1 MSHFEVS
8 PREREDEARRWQHE
22 FGVDEYAPCDILG
35 NELAVDPDDKLEF
48 AAGGLTEG
56 DASVAHGNPGPPS
69 VSSFR
74 CARCGHDLKPED
86 ELGCPECAGTQLE
99 AA

>member
-1 MSHFEVS
+1 MSFEVS
-8 PREREDEARRWQHE
+8 PREREDEARRWRYE
-22 FGVDEYAPCDILG
+22 FGVDEYAPCDVFG
-35 NELAVDPDDKLEF
+35 VELAVDPEDKLEF
-48 AAGGLTEG
+48 AVNLSA
-56 DASVAHGNPGPPS
+56 
-69 VSSFR
+69 FR